1 MEISGLSSQSLLNSL
16 TPTNSASSNT
26 EESSAQA
33 DNESDSVSISEEAE
47 LLDQLESALPTLIN
61 AETTTSLLGTLGGG
75 DEGTN
80 SLLNLSNAQ
89 ALAEAQAELSGG
101 DAEQA
106 LASAPNQADNNQ
118 NLLSLLG

>member
-1 MEISGLSSQSLLNSL
+1 MEINGLSSQSLLNSL
-16 TPTNSASSNT
+16 APTTSASSNT
-26 EESSAQA
+26 EDSNAQG
-33 DNESDSVSISEEAE
+33 DGENDSVSISEEAE

-61 AETTTSLLGTLGGG
+61 AETTTSLLGTLSGG
-75 DEGTN
+75 DEGAN

-89 ALAEAQAELSGG
+89 ALAQAQAELSGG

-106 LASAPNQADNNQ
+106 LASAPNEADNNQ